1 MVWSCTVIVFISM
14 CKSQY
19 SRLTSLLSKLALF
32 VLNPFNPCFHVH
44 DVRLFMALWI
54 FSLIFKRWLLDIFCI
69 FFCRC
74 NYYQSLSYYVDFWN
88 DGFSLLKPT
97 QSVMFCLK
105 IYFPE
110 MFMWWCSFIFLLF
123 IYSHICDFFRTTSY
137 INKYYIKVCVSNCVI
152 FCLTGYMAKYRFVQ

>member
-1 MVWSCTVIVFISM
+1 MLLNLIKLIGLELYRYCVHFNVQIPIFQTYISTVQAGFI
-14 CKSQY
+14 
-19 SRLTSLLSKLALF
+19 

-110 MFMWWCSFIFLLF
+110 MFMWWCSFIFLLSI
-123 IYSHICDFFRTTSY
+123 IYLSSYLWLFPDHILH
-137 INKYYIKVCVSNCVI
+137 K
-152 FCLTGYMAKYRFVQ
+152 